1 MGVNPYRCPR
11 CHNQDLVKVGMKQGQ
26 PYCRAC
32 LPFQAEAW
40 VPRKREKKAVQI
52 QLGYALTIEQQTI
65 ADGLIACY
73 RQQQSAMVDAVTGS
87 GKTEIVFGLIQ
98 IALAEGKRIG
108 FVIPRR
114 DVVQEMV
121 PRFQQV
127 FPSLTITAVFGGHH
141 DQLEADLIILTTHQI
156 FRYEHYFDVLI
167 FDEVDA
173 FPYAGNPVLFA
184 MVQRA
189 SQGMIV
195 YLSATFEK
203 QQLIE
208 FSKQGGK
215 VFHLFKRYHGHP
227 LPTLTILIRPFFL
240 KWITLL
246 GLLFQFH
253 QQRVP
258 VFIFV
263 PTISIGQWLLRL
275 IRVFFPTTKLA
286 FSSSVD
292 REEVVRHFKNHPDF
306 FLVTTAI
313 LERGITV
320 SKLQAII
327 FEADHRLYTTSMLIQ
342 MAGRVGRKLNSPT
355 GRVILLANYQ
365 SPSIQYAQAKIKF
378 ANDHM

>member
-1 MGVNPYRCPR
+1 VSEYSCPR
-11 CHNQDLVKVGMKQGQ
+11 CHNQDPHKIGLKHGQ

-32 LPFQAEAW
+32 LQFQCDPW
-40 VPRKREKKAVQI
+40 VARKREKKAVQI
-52 QLGYALTIEQQTI
+52 QLGYALTLEQQTI
-65 ADGLIACY
+65 SHGLIDCY
-73 RQQQSAMVDAVTGS
+73 REQQSAMVDAVTGS

-121 PRFQQV
+121 PRFQHV
-127 FPSLTITAVFGGHH
+127 FPSLTIASVYGGHH
-141 DQLEADLIILTTHQI
+141 EQLEADLIILTTHQI
-156 FRYEHYFDVLI
+156 FRYEQYFDVLI

-189 SQGMIV
+189 SKGMIV

-203 QQLIE
+203 QQLVE
-208 FSKQGGK
+208 FSKQGGR

-227 LPTLTILIRPFFL
+227 LPELTILIRPFFI
-240 KWITLL
+240 KWVTLI

-253 QQRVP
+253 KRQEP

-263 PTISIGQWLLRL
+263 PTIAIGTWMLRL
-275 IRVFFPTTKLA
+275 VSIFFPTTKLA

-292 REEVVRHFKNHPDF
+292 REAVVKHFKAKPDF
-306 FLVTTAI
+306 FLITTAI

-320 SKLQAII
+320 NQLQAII
-327 FEADHRLYTTSMLIQ
+327 FEADHRLYSTSMLIQ
-342 MAGRVGRKLNSPT
+342 MAGRVGRKITSPT
-355 GRVILLANYQ
+355 GKVILLANYQ
-365 SPSIQYAQAKIKF
+365 SSSIKHAQAKIKF
-378 ANDHM
+378 ANAHM

>member
-1 MGVNPYRCPR
+1 MNAYRCPR
-11 CHNQDLVKVGMKQGQ
+11 CHNQDLLKVGMKNGQ

-32 LPFQAEAW
+32 IQFQCDPW
-40 VPRKREKKAVQI
+40 VARKREKKAVQI
-52 QLGYALTIEQQTI
+52 QLGYALTVEQQI
-65 ADGLIACY
+65 ISDGLIACY

-127 FPSLTITAVFGGHH
+127 FPSLTIASVFGGHH

-156 FRYEHYFDVLI
+156 YRYQQYFDVLV

-173 FPYAGNPVLFA
+173 FPYAGNPVLMA

-208 FSKQGGK
+208 FKKQGGQ

-227 LPTLTILIRPFFL
+227 LPELSIMIRPFFL
-240 KWITLL
+240 KWITLVS
-246 GLLFQFH
+246 LLFQFRK
-253 QQRVP
+253 QQVP

-263 PTISIGQWLLRL
+263 PTIGLGKWMLR
-275 IRVFFPTTKLA
+275 IIINFFPTTKLA
-286 FSSSVD
+286 FSSSMD
-292 REEVVRHFKNHPDF
+292 REEVVQRFKHNPDF
-306 FLVTTAI
+306 FLITTAI

-320 SKLQAII
+320 SQLQAII

-342 MAGRVGRKLNSPT
+342 MAGRVGRKLNAPT
-355 GRVILLANYQ
+355 GKVILLTNHQ
-365 SPSIQYAQAKIKF
+365 SPSILGAKAKIKF